1 MRKTL
6 PMNLQLFAEG
16 GDGNSDQNAGRDNG
30 QAGQQ
35 GNQNNQQTA
44 GVDYD
49 KIQAM
54 LDNATAKKENAVLKS
69 YFQQQGLSED
79 EISQAIATFKQNKQ
93 QQTEQQQNANAN
105 LQNEVAA
112 AQKVAE
118 QAQIELAATKVA
130 MTLGINAKTLP
141 YVLKMADFSKAKD
154 TDGKISEDNVKAAL
168 DQVIKD
174 VPALKP
180 VQEGNAG
187 FQIGAGQQNNGQHL
201 NRGDNVQMAVGGIQN
216 SSYAVKSISILIH
229 WNKSVR
235 ETEKVSQEL
244 YDKLR
249 DMKHVNIND
258 TNILFTEMLVSAP
271 IEADT
276 DDKGIFEMVIE
287 LKFCYER

>member
-1 MRKTL
+1 MSSHQSRDWWYFYTQVAPVQHNLIFVNKHAWQISCACLFFYAQNLMALNFREMPTGGKRKKGDRVMRNTL
-6 PMNLQLFAEG
+6 PMKLQLFAEG
-16 GDGNSDQNAGRDNG
+16 GDGNGGQSAGGANE

-35 GNQNNQQTA
+35 GNQNNQQAA

-93 QQTEQQQNANAN
+93 QQTEQQQNANAS

-130 MTLGINAKTLP
+130 MTLGINAKTVP
-141 YVLKMADFSKAKD
+141 YVLKMADFSKAKG
-154 TDGKISEDNVKAAL
+154 TDGKISEDNVKSAL
-168 DQVIKD
+168 EQVLKD

-180 VQEGNAG
+180 ATDSNGG
-187 FQIGAGQQNNGQHL
+187 FQIGGP
-201 NRGDNVQMAVGGIQN
+201 GGGN
-216 SSYAVKSISILIH
+216 
-229 WNKSVR
+229 
-235 ETEKVSQEL
+235 
-244 YDKLR
+244 
-249 DMKHVNIND
+249 
-258 TNILFTEMLVSAP
+258 TNQANE
-271 IEADT
+271 EA
-276 DDKGIFEMVIE
+276 
-287 LKFCYER
+287 LKRAFGL

>member
-6 PMNLQLFAEG
+6 PMNLQFFAEG
-16 GDGNSDQNAGRDNG
+16 GDGNGGQSAGGDNG

-35 GNQNNQQTA
+35 SGQNNQQTA

-69 YFQQQGLSED
+69 YFQQQGLSE
-79 EISQAIATFKQNKQ
+79 EEVSQAIATFKQNKQ
-93 QQTEQQQNANAN
+93 QQVEQQQNANAN

-118 QAQIELAATKVA
+118 QAQIELEATKVA

-141 YVLKMADFSKAKD
+141 YVLKMADFSKVKG

-168 DQVIKD
+168 EQVLKD

-180 VQEGNAG
+180 ATDSNGG
-187 FQIGAGQQNNGQHL
+187 FQIGGP
-201 NRGDNVQMAVGGIQN
+201 GGGN
-216 SSYAVKSISILIH
+216 
-229 WNKSVR
+229 
-235 ETEKVSQEL
+235 TSQANE
-244 YDKLR
+244 D
-249 DMKHVNIND
+249 
-258 TNILFTEMLVSAP
+258 A
-271 IEADT
+271 
-276 DDKGIFEMVIE
+276 
-287 LKFCYER
+287 LKRAFGL

>member
-1 MRKTL
+1 
-6 PMNLQLFAEG
+6 
-16 GDGNSDQNAGRDNG
+16 
-30 QAGQQ
+30 
-35 GNQNNQQTA
+35 
-44 GVDYD
+44 
-49 KIQAM
+49 M

-93 QQTEQQQNANAN
+93 QQTQQQQNANAN

-141 YVLKMADFSKAKD
+141 YVLKMADFSKAKG

-180 VQEGNAG
+180 VQESNAG
-187 FQIGAGQQNNGQHL
+187 FQIGAGQQNNGQQSSTGNNVNVPTKRW
-201 NRGDNVQMAVGGIQN
+201 NRFN
-216 SSYAVKSISILIH
+216 
-229 WNKSVR
+229 
-235 ETEKVSQEL
+235 
-244 YDKLR
+244 
-249 DMKHVNIND
+249 
-258 TNILFTEMLVSAP
+258 
-271 IEADT
+271 
-276 DDKGIFEMVIE
+276 
-287 LKFCYER
+287 

>member
-1 MRKTL
+1 MANSCVCLFFYAQNLMALNFRKMTTGSKRKKGDRVMRKTL

-16 GDGNSDQNAGRDNG
+16 GDGNGDQNSGGDNE

-35 GNQNNQQTA
+35 RGQNNQQTA

-79 EISQAIATFKQNKQ
+79 EISQAIATFKQDKQ
-93 QQTEQQQNANAN
+93 QQQNANAN
-105 LQNEVAA
+105 LQNEVVA

-130 MTLGINAKTLP
+130 MTLNINAKTLP
-141 YVLKMADFSKAKD
+141 YVLKMADFSKVKG

-168 DQVIKD
+168 EQVIKD

-180 VQEGNAG
+180 IQEGR
-187 FQIGAGQQNNGQHL
+187 L
-201 NRGDNVQMAVGGIQN
+201 T
-216 SSYAVKSISILIH
+216 L
-229 WNKSVR
+229 
-235 ETEKVSQEL
+235 T
-244 YDKLR
+244 
-249 DMKHVNIND
+249 
-258 TNILFTEMLVSAP
+258 
-271 IEADT
+271 
-276 DDKGIFEMVIE
+276 
-287 LKFCYER
+287 